1 MLRTKVIILIIALGF
16 VVIVAGFFYGA
27 IFVGVPY
34 QDPSP
39 ELLAR
44 QNFND
49 SVASYIYMSG
59 FGMIIL
65 GVVLS
70 ITRVVTRHSIEKKR
84 SVISRQSDKE
94 GSWNK

>member
-16 VVIVAGFFYGA
+16 VVIVAGFFYGG

-44 QNFND
+44 QNFHD
-49 SVASYIYMSG
+49 SVAGYIYMSG
-59 FGMIIL
+59 FGMIVL
-65 GVVLS
+65 GVVLT
-70 ITRVVTRHSIEKKR
+70 IIRVGARYSMER
-84 SVISRQSDKE
+84 GR
-94 GSWNK
+94 